1 MQIENYRFSNEALKV
16 GAQSVVPARQRRAKE
31 KPAFANSACAP
42 LKTLSLSH
50 STDQS

>member
-1 MQIENYRFSNEALKV
+1 MQIENYRFSNQALKV
-16 GAQSVVPARQRRAKE
+16 GAQSFVPARQRRAKE
-31 KPAFANSACAP
+31 NLLLLTVPVHL